1 MAREIGRALPIA
13 QYDAFADGVINFE
26 EVQTA
31 ADRLR
36 ACASEGGVASFATSV
51 TEDGFESSHNGAEGD
66 AVVIERC
73 KTSTSAQPSMCS
85 RCSTSP
91 SPEGRPIGTYGREER
106 VGPNAQK
113 AGHGRC
119 APKRL
124 VPLSSVR

>member
-73 KTSTSAQPSMCS
+73 KIEHFSATFDVFQMQHLAIP
-85 RCSTSP
+85 
-91 SPEGRPIGTYGREER
+91 
-106 VGPNAQK
+106 
-113 AGHGRC
+113 
-119 APKRL
+119 
-124 VPLSSVR
+124 